1 MNWDGCLSRKKIY
14 YSLICSDVI
23 VLVVGVIILNIRL
36 MNLSMFE
43 GFCGGRFYWLKYR
56 FIKCFV
62 RW

>member
-1 MNWDGCLSRKKIY
+1 MDVWVESKFIIVY
-14 YSLICSDVI
+14 LICSDII

-56 FIKCFV
+56 FIKFFV
-62 RW
+62 R